1 MFLKKK
7 RDGLVKA
14 CMCADGCKQKD
25 GTWLKQETTSLMVA
39 MESVV
44 ESVVSVIDC
53 LLADVICQCAVC

>member
-1 MFLKKK
+1 
-7 RDGLVKA
+7 
-14 CMCADGCKQKD
+14 
-25 GTWLKQETTSLMVA
+25 MVA